1 MRPIDADALLEHVKD
16 LPTWWGDAGGVYGP
30 PMKYPQGMFDVDDI
44 VSSIENAPTTTSQID
59 MDYKEL
65 VEHLERR
72 GLSNPSS
79 LGPHSGLYEQAAT
92 AITDLLSCLE
102 MAMMRAVQ
110 EKSLRQRVEQER
122 DASIKELNRVSDAVD
137 NLSDFIDNE
146 VYPVVEY
153 NLYSSLRDDVDAI
166 TKWLY
171 ESEWARGEVSRN
183 DSTQMPDM

>member
-1 MRPIDADALLEHVKD
+1 
-16 LPTWWGDAGGVYGP
+16 
-30 PMKYPQGMFDVDDI
+30 MFDVDDI

-92 AITDLLSCLE
+92 AIATVLS
-102 MAMMRAVQ
+102 RI
-110 EKSLRQRVEQER
+110 KKVEQER
-122 DASIKELNRVSDAVD
+122 DAAIKELRKVEESVD
-137 NLSDFIDNE
+137 DLGNFIDNE

-171 ESEWARGEVSRN
+171 ESEWAQGEVSRN
-183 DSTQMPDM
+183 DST